1 MKIIGVT
8 GSIGMGKTTI
18 SSMLRLVGIPIFDS
32 DKYVRTIL
40 EENNCVIEKI
50 FRLWPDTVSIIQ
62 KKKKIN
68 KHLLG
73 EKVFKSRKNRKILEN
88 IIHPIVQKQRDI
100 FIHNHKKSKIIGLDV
115 PLLYETGTDKI
126 CDYIFLV
133 NALKNIQRKRVLARP
148 NMTEEKFEQINN
160 AQWTFEQKKKMKPFI
175 INTSYGKLLSFI
187 TVVKYLLIIV
197 IRRKTKHD

>member
-1 MKIIGVT
+1 MKIIGIT

-18 SSMLRLVGIPIFDS
+18 SSMLKLVGIPIFDS

-50 FRLWPDTVSIIQ
+50 FKLWPDTVFVIQ

-68 KHLLG
+68 KLLLG
-73 EKVFKSRKNRKILEN
+73 EKVFRCKKNRKLLEN
-88 IIHPIVQKQRDI
+88 IIHPIIQKQRNI
-100 FIHNHKKSKIIGLDV
+100 FIYNHKTSKIIGLDI

-133 NALKNIQRKRVLARP
+133 NALKNLQRKRVLARP
-148 NMTEEKFEQINN
+148 NMTEEKFKQINS
-160 AQWTFEQKKKMKPFI
+160 AQWTYEQKKKMKPFI

-187 TVVKYLLIIV
+187 SVIIYLLIIV
-197 IRRKTKHD
+197 INGKTKHD

>member
-148 NMTEEKFEQINN
+148 NMTEEKFKQINN

-187 TVVKYLLIIV
+187 TVIIYLLIIV
-197 IRRKTKHD
+197 INGKTKHD

>member
-148 NMTEEKFEQINN
+148 NMTEEKFKQINN

>member
-148 NMTEEKFEQINN
+148 NMTEEKFKQINN
-160 AQWTFEQKKKMKPFI
+160 AQWTFEQKKKNETIYNKYI
-175 INTSYGKLLSFI
+175 IW
-187 TVVKYLLIIV
+187 
-197 IRRKTKHD
+197 

>member
-32 DKYVRTIL
+32 DEYVRTIL

-50 FRLWPDTVSIIQ
+50 FKLWPDTVSILQ

-68 KHLLG
+68 KLLLS

-133 NALKNIQRKRVLARP
+133 NALKKIQRKRVLARP
-148 NMTEEKFEQINN
+148 NMTEEKFKQINN

-187 TVVKYLLIIV
+187 TVVKYLLIIL
-197 IRRKTKHD
+197 ISRKTKHD

>member
-32 DKYVRTIL
+32 DEYVRTIL
-40 EENNCVIEKI
+40 EENKCVIEKI
-50 FRLWPDTVSIIQ
+50 FKLWPDTVSILQ

-68 KHLLG
+68 KLLLS

-133 NALKNIQRKRVLARP
+133 NALKKIQRKRVLARP
-148 NMTEEKFEQINN
+148 NMTEEKFKQINN

-187 TVVKYLLIIV
+187 TVVKYLLIIL
-197 IRRKTKHD
+197 ISRKTKHD

>member
-32 DKYVRTIL
+32 DEYVRTIL
-40 EENNCVIEKI
+40 EENKCVIEKI
-50 FRLWPDTVSIIQ
+50 FKLWPDTVSILQ

-68 KHLLG
+68 KLLLS

-133 NALKNIQRKRVLARP
+133 NALKKIQRKRVLARP
-148 NMTEEKFEQINN
+148 NMTEEKFKQINN
-160 AQWTFEQKKKMKPFI
+160 AQWTLNRKKK
-175 INTSYGKLLSFI
+175 
-187 TVVKYLLIIV
+187 
-197 IRRKTKHD
+197 

>member
-1 MKIIGVT
+1 MEYPNVLCMDGW
-8 GSIGMGKTTI
+8 SQ
-18 SSMLRLVGIPIFDS
+18 
-32 DKYVRTIL
+32 
-40 EENNCVIEKI
+40 C
-50 FRLWPDTVSIIQ
+50 
-62 KKKKIN
+62 
-68 KHLLG
+68 H
-73 EKVFKSRKNRKILEN
+73 
-88 IIHPIVQKQRDI
+88 IVQKQRDI

-197 IRRKTKHD
+197 IRRKKKHD

>member
-18 SSMLRLVGIPIFDS
+18 SSMLKLVGIPIFDS

-148 NMTEEKFEQINN
+148 NMTEEKFKQINN